1 MKFVVL
7 FYCCLLLFICD
18 ASANYFNVAEASDSS
33 FEIIGRKSLVRILP
47 DEQRVECIDT
57 MTLHRKDAGEKFV
70 ARFIPIYHIDAISIS
85 GDLTEFKFENGL
97 LAIEGMPEDSIIE
110 VILHY
115 QGEWKQRSE
124 FSTVTKGS
132 ALLRDVELFP
142 IISGILRTVR
152 LTIDVPDGWKTIT
165 VGELKEVR
173 TVFDRSIQ
181 RWECDQP
188 LSEIGWICAG
198 MFWLKDS
205 QSGKINYS
213 CYGNEN
219 DSSLISSAIPLARDA
234 IEYYSSQFN
243 PYRFKKLSIVEV
255 EDWVA
260 GSNVLAIAAPSFI
273 LVKQLAFTT
282 NDQFNRIESILAHEI
297 AHQWWPLTVFIDR
310 SDAAF
315 LAEGM
320 CEYSS
325 ILFHKEK
332 GLMTGRD
339 SLSHHPLLRP
349 LLMRAQSGQD
359 IPLQRLIDLRTLTTH
374 YLKATYVHHMLRSV
388 MGDSGFMRLFRA
400 YAERFKCKKV
410 RLEDFESL
418 AESLS
423 SKSLEWFFNQWVR
436 KSGIPRMKIY
446 NVRSVQSDSGWR
458 TKCRVRILGYD
469 KFSVACNIG
478 VTTIDGL
485 EIRNVS
491 LGLDS
496 GGRYINDV
504 PFEMITNKKPTRIQL
519 DPAGDFLKMQK
530 LPAKI
535 SDLREPSDGVMII
548 GTQLHSREL
557 HELATHDS
565 SEMQKAGWTLRVKPD
580 SVVTLRDLQSE
591 RVFIYGKPNE
601 NKVAA
606 EIKDKF
612 TQKFRN
618 DSLIINNEMFFDS
631 SSALIEAIDNPYFAN
646 GLIIRIVPFS
656 ENAKPEL
663 MPYDYSWIIVRGRD
677 KIESGVWDVVDDD
690 LVVEIK

>member
-1 MKFVVL
+1 MKFVGL
-7 FYCCLLLFICD
+7 FYCCFILYFND
-18 ASANYFNVAEASDSS
+18 ASANHFNFAEASDSS
-33 FEIIGRKSLVRILP
+33 FEIISRKSFVKILP
-47 DEQRVECIDT
+47 EEQRVECIDT

-70 ARFIPIYHIDAISIS
+70 ARFMPIYHVDEVTIS
-85 GDLTEFKFENGL
+85 GDRINFGFDKGFFS
-97 LAIEGMPEDSIIE
+97 IKDMPEDSIIE

-115 QGEWKQRSE
+115 KGEWKQRSE
-124 FSTVTKGS
+124 FSTVTRGF

-142 IISGILRTVR
+142 IVNGILRTVC
-152 LTIDVPDGWKTIT
+152 LTVDIPDGWKTIT

-173 TVFDRSIQ
+173 TVYDRSIH

-198 MFWLKDS
+198 KYWSKDFPT
-205 QSGKINYS
+205 GKTNYS
-213 CYGNEN
+213 CFGNEN
-219 DSSLISSAIPLARDA
+219 DSTLISSAIPLARDA
-234 IEYYSSQFN
+234 VEYYSAQFSS
-243 PYRFKKLSIVEV
+243 YRFKKLSIVEV

-339 SLSHHPLLRP
+339 SLPHHPLLRP

-374 YLKATYVHHMLRSV
+374 YLKATYVHHMLRSII
-388 MGDSGFMRLFRA
+388 GDSDFMKLYRT
-400 YAERFKCKKV
+400 YAKQFECKKV
-410 RLEDFESL
+410 CLEDFQSL

-423 SKSLEWFFNQWVR
+423 SKSLEWFFNQWVK
-436 KSGIPRMKIY
+436 KSGIPRLKLY
-446 NVRSVQSDSGWR
+446 NVHTEQSDSGWR
-458 TKCRVRILGYD
+458 TTCRVRILGYD
-469 KFSVACNIG
+469 KFSVDCNLG
-478 VTTIDGL
+478 VNTTDGL
-485 EIRNVS
+485 EIKNVS

-496 GGRYINDV
+496 TGRYINDV
-504 PFEMITNKKPTRIQL
+504 PFEMITKKKPTRIQI

-548 GTQLHSREL
+548 GTQLHSRVLREI
-557 HELATHDS
+557 AARDS
-565 SEMQKAGWTLRVKPD
+565 AEMQKAGWILRIKPD
-580 SVVTLRDLQSE
+580 SVATLRDLQSE

-606 EIKDKF
+606 EIEDKF
-612 TQKFRN
+612 IHKFRN
-618 DSLIINNEMFFDS
+618 DSLIINDELFFDG

-656 ENAKPEL
+656 EKAKPEL
-663 MPYDYSWIIVRGRD
+663 MPYNYSWIIVRGRD
-677 KIESGVWDVVDDD
+677 KIASGVWDVKEED

>member
-57 MTLHRKDAGEKFV
+57 LTLHRKDAGEKFV
-70 ARFIPIYHIDAISIS
+70 ARFMPIYHIDEVTIS
-85 GDLTEFKFENGL
+85 GDRIDFEFDKGVFS
-97 LAIEGMPEDSIIE
+97 IKDMPEVSIID
-110 VILHY
+110 VVLCY
-115 QGEWKQRSE
+115 YGEWKQRSE
-124 FSTVTKGS
+124 FSAVTRGF

-142 IISGILRTVR
+142 IVNGILRSVR
-152 LTIDVPDGWKTIT
+152 LTIDVPDGWKTVT
-165 VGELKEVR
+165 VGELKEVK
-173 TVFDRSIQ
+173 TVYDRSIQ
-181 RWECDQP
+181 KWESNQP

-198 MFWLKDS
+198 NYWSKDFS
-205 QSGKINYS
+205 SGKTNYS
-213 CYGNEN
+213 CFGNDN
-219 DSSLISSAIPLARDA
+219 DSTLISSAIPLARDA
-234 IEYYSSQFN
+234 IEYYSDQFS
-243 PYRFKKLSIVEV
+243 PYRFKNLSIVEV

-282 NDQFNRIESILAHEI
+282 HDQFNRIESILAHEI

-339 SLSHHPLLRP
+339 SLSRHPLLRP

-359 IPLQRLIDLRTLTTH
+359 IPLQHLIDLRTLTTH
-374 YLKATYVHHMLRSV
+374 YLKATYVHHMLRSII
-388 MGDSGFMRLFRA
+388 GDSVFMRLYRT
-400 YAERFKCKKV
+400 YAEQFKCKQI

-418 AESLS
+418 AQSLS
-423 SKSLEWFFNQWVR
+423 SKSLEWFFNQWVK
-436 KSGIPRMKIY
+436 KSGIPRLKLY
-446 NVRSVQSDSGWR
+446 NVRTSQSDSGWR

-469 KFSVACNIG
+469 KFSVACDVG
-478 VTTIDGL
+478 VHTTDGL

-496 GGRYINDV
+496 TGRYINDV
-504 PFEMITNKKPTRIQL
+504 PFEMITKKKPTRIQI

-557 HELATHDS
+557 RELATRDS
-565 SEMQKAGWTLRVKPD
+565 TEMQKAGWTLKIKPD
-580 SVVTLRDLQSE
+580 SAATLRDLQSE

-606 EIKDKF
+606 EIENKF
-612 TQKFRN
+612 IHKFRN
-618 DSLIINNEMFFDS
+618 DSLIINDELFFDS

-646 GLIIRIVPFS
+646 GLIIRIAPFS

-677 KIESGVWDVVDDD
+677 KIDSGVWDVNDED

>member
-1 MKFVVL
+1 MKFAGL
-7 FYCCLLLFICD
+7 FYCCFILYFND
-18 ASANYFNVAEASDSS
+18 ASANHFNFAEASDSS
-33 FEIIGRKSLVRILP
+33 FEIISRKSFVKILP

-70 ARFIPIYHIDAISIS
+70 ARFMPIYHVDEVTIS
-85 GDLTEFKFENGL
+85 GDRINFEFDKGIFS
-97 LAIEGMPEDSIIE
+97 IKDMPEDSIID
-110 VILHY
+110 VVLRY
-115 QGEWKQRSE
+115 YGEWKLRSE
-124 FSTVTKGS
+124 FSAVTRGF

-142 IISGILRTVR
+142 IVNGILRTVR
-152 LTIDVPDGWKTIT
+152 LTVDIPDGWKTIT

-173 TVFDRSIQ
+173 TVYDRSVH

-198 MFWLKDS
+198 NYWSKDFPM
-205 QSGKINYS
+205 GKTNYS
-213 CYGNEN
+213 CFGNEN
-219 DSSLISSAIPLARDA
+219 DSNLIASTIPLARDA
-234 IEYYSSQFN
+234 IEYYSSQFS

-273 LVKQLAFTT
+273 LVKQLSFTT

-339 SLSHHPLLRP
+339 SLPHHPLLRP

-374 YLKATYVHHMLRSV
+374 YLKATYVHHMLRSII
-388 MGDSGFMRLFRA
+388 GDSDFMKLYRT
-400 YAERFKCKKV
+400 YAKQFECKKV
-410 RLEDFESL
+410 RLEDFQSL
-418 AESLS
+418 AESIS

-436 KSGIPRMKIY
+436 KSGIPRLKLY
-446 NVRSVQSDSGWR
+446 NVHTEQSDSGWR
-458 TKCRVRILGYD
+458 TTCRVRILGYD
-469 KFSVACNIG
+469 KFSVVCNLG
-478 VTTIDGL
+478 VNSTDGL

-496 GGRYINDV
+496 TGRYINDV
-504 PFEMITNKKPTRIQL
+504 PFEMITKKKPTRIQL

-548 GTQLHSREL
+548 GTQLHSRVLREI
-557 HELATHDS
+557 AMHDS
-565 SEMQKAGWTLRVKPD
+565 TEMQKAGWTLRIKPD
-580 SVVTLRDLQSE
+580 SVATLRDLQSE
-591 RVFIYGKPNE
+591 RVFIYGKPSE

-606 EIKDKF
+606 EIDDKF
-612 TQKFRN
+612 IHKFRN
-618 DSLIINNEMFFDS
+618 DSLIINDELFFDG

-656 ENAKPEL
+656 EKAKPEL
-663 MPYDYSWIIVRGRD
+663 MPYNYSWIIARGRD
-677 KIESGVWDVVDDD
+677 KIESGVWDVVDED